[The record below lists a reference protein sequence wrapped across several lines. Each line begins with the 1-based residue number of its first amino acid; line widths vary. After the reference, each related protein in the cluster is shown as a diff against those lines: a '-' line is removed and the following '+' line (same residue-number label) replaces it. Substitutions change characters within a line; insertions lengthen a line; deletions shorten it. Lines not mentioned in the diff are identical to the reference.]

1 MDMGTGM
8 AKVTPT
14 GKTAEED
21 LVAAHAELQN
31 PPLDS
36 ENPHFKSRFASLA
49 GVRNAVVPV
58 LAKHRFAV
66 VQLVGGAE
74 GKVSVETVLVHAS
87 GERILAGNVSIT
99 LPPGNAGNPQALGS
113 AITYLRRYSLL
124 AACCVAGEED
134 DDGNVGAG
142 HSKPGERRPAT
153 APTVHPPQE
162 RKPTPQ
168 PAAKPPQAPAA
179 TGQAGEESI
188 AVYIEKTG
196 KDTKGKNPRY
206 WARDKDRVYYS
217 TFDATVGE
225 ALLAAEGTETTIRFV
240 TNEKGYHNVTG
251 IGTAQEP
258 VDPPV
263 DQTDAGAKE
272 DDLPF

>member
-1 MDMGTGM
+1 
-8 AKVTPT
+8 
-14 GKTAEED
+14 
-21 LVAAHAELQN
+21 
-31 PPLDS
+31 
-36 ENPHFKSRFASLA
+36 
-49 GVRNAVVPV
+49 VRNAVVPV
-58 LAKHRFAV
+58 LAKHRYAV

-87 GERILAGNVSIT
+87 GERMPAGSVSIT
-99 LPPGNAGNPQALGS
+99 LPPANAGNPQALGS

-142 HSKPGERRPAT
+142 HGKPGERPPPT

-162 RKPTPQ
+162 RKPTP
-168 PAAKPPQAPAA
+168 PAAAAKPPPAPAA
-179 TGQAGEESI
+179 HGPAIAGEESI
-188 AVYIEKTG
+188 VVYIDKAG
-196 KDTKGKNPRY
+196 KDTKGKNPRF

-240 TNEKGYHNVTG
+240 TNEKGYHNVVAVG
-251 IGTAQEP
+251 NEAQEP
-258 VDPPV
+258 VDPQV
-263 DQTDAGAKE
+263 DQPDAGTKE